1 MNELTGSPRQIAW
14 ATDIRNRREQEL
26 NAWLDRNVATLRSV
40 AVEKPHLTAN
50 MEETAAKITAEVAQ
64 LLNDNTDSRYW
75 INTRNLE
82 HYVLLNEF
90 FAPSR

>member
-1 MNELTGSPRQIAW
+1 MNALTGTSKQIAW

-26 NAWLDRNVATLRSV
+26 NAWLDRNVTTLRGV

-50 MEETAAKITAEVAQ
+50 MEETAAKVTADVAQ

-75 INTRNLE
+75 INTRSQE

-90 FAPSR
+90 FA